1 MSETKH
7 TPGEWTVETVRTSV
21 GHAHRIQPISAC
33 IYVDH
38 RAIGDIDDKTM
49 KAAANARL
57 IAAAPDLLAACQ
69 AISAVFDGVEDPIVL
84 DASYFVDNANDI
96 FEAAIKARAAI
107 AKAEVRT

>member
-57 IAAAPDLLAACQ
+57 IAAAPDLYMALQDLLAAVD
-69 AISAVFDGVEDPIVL
+69 SP
-84 DASYFVDNANDI
+84 ASDNEPWQHINARKAL
-96 FEAAIKARAAI
+96 EKARG
-107 AKAEVRT
+107 